1 MADKSFSIR
10 LNTETIQQ
18 IRERFPDF
26 ASDTEKKKGGN
37 SDILRTLIE
46 AGLNA
51 DPRQMLSAELIEV
64 KEAIRDNNSEIQA
77 VKRNFSTILQ
87 VLLRNAGDFSTEA
100 IEETLSKLKE
110 EGWIV

>member
-18 IRERFPDF
+18 IRDRFPEF
-26 ASDTEKKKGGN
+26 ASETEKKKGGN
-37 SDILRTLIE
+37 SDVLRKLIE

-51 DPRQMLSAELIEV
+51 DPKQMLSAELVDV
-64 KEAIRDNNSEIQA
+64 KEAIRDNNLEIQA
-77 VKRNFSTILQ
+77 IKRNFSTILQ
-87 VLLRNAGDFSTEA
+87 VLLRNVGDFSSEA
-100 IEETLSKLKE
+100 VEETLAKLKE